1 MSGMLWRVQSY
12 ILPAKDEDRKR
23 DRKMADPWGRWQ
35 LLLGEFLKGSFPKK
49 HTAC

>member
-1 MSGMLWRVQSY
+1 MFPISGMLWRVQSY
-12 ILPAKDEDRKR
+12 ILPAKDE

-35 LLLGEFLKGSFPKK
+35 LLLGEFLKGSLPEK